1 MSGIISEHILNK
13 ISENISNKISEN
25 ISDRIPEDLLILKY
39 INIMGGIIRNIY
51 FFVSIIFKIIIG
63 IWALVFCSNTGLCTF
78 SDLNMGWVIIFCN
91 D

>member
-1 MSGIISEHILNK
+1 MLGIISKHILNR
-13 ISENISNKISEN
+13 ISKNISNNISEN

-63 IWALVFCSNTGLCTF
+63 VWALVFCSNTGLCTF